1 MSNIHKPSGE
11 QSIVAVFHHQPKY
24 KYRIT
29 AKYDNFP
36 QSIIYRS
43 TKTAH
48 ELMQGFLSDIRHG
61 KPCFI
66 CDADDKY
73 GILNLGKANVIEIDI
88 LEE

>member
-36 QSIIYRS
+36 QI
-43 TKTAH
+43 AGQP
-48 ELMQGFLSDIRHG
+48 M
-61 KPCFI
+61 
-66 CDADDKY
+66 
-73 GILNLGKANVIEIDI
+73 ILVVNRKQPFRML
-88 LEE
+88 

>member
-1 MSNIHKPSGE
+1 MSDIHRPSGE

-66 CDADDKY
+66 CDVDDKY

-88 LEE
+88 LED